1 MSMAA
6 AAAASVAARGGDP
19 VKVLGDPQRSP
30 LVAEPLWI
38 ALGTLANELATL
50 TAVGIWWLWLRP
62 PRRAVLPLSTPSAG
76 GLLGALLVV
85 FGLAPLAEVAGELVH
100 RVVQNDI
107 TASKVVIAAARGST
121 PGQFALI
128 LVCLALLP
136 AIAEEILFRGFL
148 TSAFE
153 KRFWVAVLVPS
164 VLFGIFHLE
173 PTQAAGTV
181 LLGVGFALARL
192 CTGSLITSMLAHG
205 IYNGAVLVALRYA
218 DVVVDRQIE
227 PLPVL
232 FGLVLFGLGLTVLLR
247 QRRASAAE
255 PG

>member
-1 MSMAA
+1 MSSPSVLPTRGRIPSPLHAFLAWLTAAFALVVASLSMAA

-50 TAVGIWWLWLRP
+50 TTVGIWWLWLRP

-136 AIAEEILFRGFL
+136 AIGMFWL
-148 TSAFE
+148 T
-153 KRFWVAVLVPS
+153 P
-164 VLFGIFHLE
+164 
-173 PTQAAGTV
+173 
-181 LLGVGFALARL
+181 
-192 CTGSLITSMLAHG
+192 
-205 IYNGAVLVALRYA
+205 
-218 DVVVDRQIE
+218 
-227 PLPVL
+227 
-232 FGLVLFGLGLTVLLR
+232 LLR
-247 QRRASAAE
+247 LSSGWAVYCADSAAQSRPAAARVCWIRIWE
-255 PG
+255 RWSIGVRKRDCSAGGETGPGWRRPEFAPRL

>member
-1 MSMAA
+1 M
-6 AAAASVAARGGDP
+6 
-19 VKVLGDPQRSP
+19 
-30 LVAEPLWI
+30 
-38 ALGTLANELATL
+38 
-50 TAVGIWWLWLRP
+50 
-62 PRRAVLPLSTPSAG
+62 
-76 GLLGALLVV
+76 
-85 FGLAPLAEVAGELVH
+85 
-100 RVVQNDI
+100 
-107 TASKVVIAAARGST
+107 
-121 PGQFALI
+121 I